1 MRLKKL
7 RGEVCSREQQD
18 HQRVFRERAFSM
30 EEMIPHKR
38 VADELLSLYLST
50 FETTCRILHVPT
62 FLKQYDAY
70 WAGTEQGDQVF
81 LAKLLALMAASSC
94 FFGPTT
100 RLNET
105 DTLHSSASAWIIS
118 VQSWIASSFVSSTIN
133 IDMLQIQCLL
143 MIARQADATDGDVVW
158 ISSGSILRSAMTM
171 GLHRSPSYFGKMTPF
186 WAEMRRRLWTT
197 ILEFDLQ
204 SSLDGGMPP
213 SIDLDE
219 FDCEPPSN
227 YDDED
232 LTENMAEDVAPKDS
246 EVLTRSSFQVLLS
259 RSLALRMRIAKLINS
274 LKFGLSY
281 DEALRL
287 GEQLIMHMN
296 EALALY
302 PDGGST
308 ALSSSSNFPFARSL
322 MIFLMRRFVLILH
335 RPFAL
340 SVLLSPKFSF
350 SRKICLESSLEMLS
364 QLDAPPVSLPEAQPC
379 PHLGQLGGGMFRD
392 EFFHAALTV
401 SVELCW
407 QAEEFSTTH
416 GPAGQPSSISSL
428 NELVRSQQAVL
439 LGAVEKTLDIFGNRI
454 NTRGKG
460 CKSFFFLSMVLA
472 SVKARMNGEDPQLKA
487 EQVAMRAI
495 RDCEQLIRGAS
506 WADIRAR
513 QEGPTGVGDFL
524 SFYRGVECLLI
535 SFKLPSLTPG
545 LESTSSDIPLDSSS
559 LGPAGLTDLSVREF
573 CALRQCSA
581 DRHPAP

>member
-1 MRLKKL
+1 MELQFKDIVTVLRGRRDKFKSKDSDYSRLKKL

-18 HQRVFRERAFSM
+18 HQRVYREKAFSM
-30 EEMIPHKR
+30 EEMVPHRR

-50 FETTCRILHVPT
+50 FETTYRILHVPT

-70 WAGTEQGDQVF
+70 WAGTEQVDMVF

-133 IDMLQIQCLL
+133 LDMLQIQCLL
-143 MIARQADATDGDVVW
+143 MIARQADATDGDLVW
-158 ISSGSILRSAMTM
+158 ISSGSLMRSAMTM

-186 WAEMRRRLWTT
+186 WAEMRRRLWAT
-197 ILEFDLQ
+197 ILEFDLE
-204 SSLDGGMPP
+204 SSLDGGMAP

-227 YDDED
+227 YDDVD
-232 LTENMAEDVAPKDS
+232 LTEEMTEDVAPKDPG
-246 EVLTRSSFQVLLS
+246 VLTRSSFQVLLS
-259 RSLALRMRIAKLINS
+259 RSLALRVRIAKQINS

-287 GEQLIMHMN
+287 GEQLVMYMN

-308 ALSSSSNFPFARSL
+308 ALSPSGNLPFARSFL
-322 MIFLMRRFVLILH
+322 IFLMRRFVLILH

-340 SVLLSPKFSF
+340 SVSLSPKFSF

-364 QLDAPPVSLPEAQPC
+364 QLDPPPVSLPEAQAC

-392 EFFHAALTV
+392 EFFHAALTIC
-401 SVELCW
+401 VELCW
-407 QAEEFSTTH
+407 QSEENSPTH
-416 GPAGQPSSISSL
+416 AQSGQSSSLSSL
-428 NELVRSQQAVL
+428 NELVRSQQGVL
-439 LGAVEKTLDIFGNRI
+439 LQAVENTLDTFGNRI

-460 CKSFFFLSMVLA
+460 CKAFFFLSMVLA
-472 SVKARMNGEDPQLKA
+472 SVKARMSGEDPQFSA

-495 RDCEQLIRGAS
+495 RDCEQIIRGTS
-506 WADIRAR
+506 WADLRAR
-513 QEGPTGVGDFL
+513 QDGSAGVSVL
-524 SFYRGVECLLI
+524 SF
-535 SFKLPSLTPG
+535 
-545 LESTSSDIPLDSSS
+545 
-559 LGPAGLTDLSVREF
+559 
-573 CALRQCSA
+573 CSGEYA
-581 DRHPAP
+581 C